1 MRAVGVSTAE
11 VLNVFGEVAEEEDV
25 VLSNLTSDFD
35 LFSLVNFRF
44 LRERVPTFAPSQVPM
59 IKPPFKTNF
68 MFEVPLASVPA
79 VEMCSLIS
87 LAGMMISALD
97 TL

>member
-1 MRAVGVSTAE
+1 VI
-11 VLNVFGEVAEEEDV
+11 VAEILDILGQIAKEEDV
-25 VLSNLTSDFD
+25 VLADLTSDFN
-35 LFSLVNFRF
+35 LFLVSRRLFTRQGR
-44 LRERVPTFAPSQVPM
+44 LTFAPSQVPM
-59 IKPPFKTNF
+59 IKPPFITNF

-87 LAGMMISALD
+87 LAGMMISALE